1 MTITDIQDPGFAP
14 QAYARDVVADV
25 ERRIDESFRRCG
37 DIDWRHIQV
46 DVDGERATLTGTVTT
61 SLQRWAAE
69 YAALDS
75 PGIARVDNRL
85 VVWPRE
91 EELAGSLDGSK
102 S

>member
-1 MTITDIQDPGFAP
+1 MTSTHVRETALVLQPGVQDVA
-14 QAYARDVVADV
+14 ADV
-25 ERRIDESFRRCG
+25 RRRITETFQLSG
-37 DIDWRHIQV
+37 DIDARRIHV
-46 DVDGERATLTGTVTT
+46 GVDGDRATLTGTVTT

-91 EELAGSLDGSK
+91 AELAPSG
-102 S
+102 

>member
-1 MTITDIQDPGFAP
+1 MTSTDFPAMGFVT
-14 QAYARDVVADV
+14 QAYTRDVIAEV
-25 ERRIDESFRRCG
+25 ERRIAESFRRCG
-37 DIDWRHIQV
+37 DIDWREIHV
-46 DVDGERATLTGTVTT
+46 DVDGERATLTGTVST

-91 EELAGSLDGSK
+91 ASLDAG
-102 S
+102 